1 MDKRTFEE
9 KLLLF
14 GFDAKSFEVQKQKYA
29 QIITQSKPQL
39 QKALDEEYNLFIH
52 LTTVMPEI
60 LENDKLYDYLD
71 MVTNNFVVENSEGLQ
86 RFPEYRFDGIKATA
100 AKKANI
106 SQVFLPYILEQNDGS
121 TNYEREIGI
130 LIDLF
135 AEAIGTN
142 EQMASIIVLYFVLI
156 HFVEQSSIKWVN
168 MHPQFGGITSKADA
182 LQTYAQLYCEGDKT
196 LGMSQRGA
204 SQQRFAFSSWLFYE
218 ELDNKS
224 LRDIDQSI
232 YTEAQQAIEKTE
244 IAKMRSTLLQPK
256 NDVIM
261 QRTPIGDS
269 KDPIT
274 INKIDKYSGAEFEVF
289 IGSLFEADGY
299 QVEFTQA
306 SNDKGIDI
314 IAKRN
319 GVSIGIQCKRYSSSI
334 GISAVQEV
342 FSGKNFYSLD
352 KALVVTNNTFTKAA
366 KDLADSTGVV
376 LWDRTIL
383 IAKISL
389 L

>member
-14 GFDAKSFEVQKQKYA
+14 GFNVKSFDVQKQKYA
-29 QIITQSKPQL
+29 QIIAHSAPHL
-39 QKALDEEYNLFIH
+39 QETLDEEFALFIH
-52 LTTVMPEI
+52 LTTIMPEI
-60 LENDKLYDYLD
+60 LGNGKLYDYLD
-71 MVTNNFVVENSEGLQ
+71 MITNNFIIENLEDFSE
-86 RFPEYRFDGIKATA
+86 FAFDGIKASA
-100 AKKANI
+100 AKIADN
-106 SQVFLPYILEQNDGS
+106 SQVFLPYIRDQNKG
-121 TNYEREIGI
+121 TTYYEREINI
-130 LIDLF
+130 LTDLF
-135 AEAIGTN
+135 SEAIDTN
-142 EQMASIIVLYFVLI
+142 KQIASIIVLYFVLTR
-156 HFVEQSSIKWVN
+156 FVEQHSIKWVN
-168 MHPQFGGITSKADA
+168 MYPQFGGITSKADV
-182 LQTYAQLYCEGDKT
+182 LSTYAQLYYEGDKIFK
-196 LGMSQRGA
+196 RGL
-204 SQQRFAFSSWLFYE
+204 SRHKFELSCWLFYE
-218 ELDNKS
+218 NLDRRS
-224 LRDIDQSI
+224 LPDIFQSLDAE
-232 YTEAQQAIEKTE
+232 TKQAIEKTE
-244 IAKMRSTLLQPK
+244 IAKMRSTFLQPK

-269 KDPIT
+269 EEPIT
-274 INKIDKYSGAEFEVF
+274 ISKIDNYSGVEFEAF

-314 IAKRN
+314 IAKRS

-352 KALVVTNNTFTKAA
+352 RALVVTNNKFTKAA

-376 LWDRTIL
+376 LWDRDFL